1 MIDVVV
7 VFITALYE
15 HRSILKHAIDKTK
28 MQSGPK
34 IEHYHIIAMLFK
46 IL

>member
-1 MIDVVV
+1 MVDAI

-15 HRSILKHAIDKTK
+15 HRSVIKHAVDNTK
-28 MQSGPK
+28 MRPGPK
-34 IEHYHIIAMLFK
+34 IEYYHMIAMLFK